1 MKTKKIFKVGIFCLG
16 LIITLFV
23 LQSAGAQNLLS
34 DPSFEAG
41 SPNPSWFESSTNA
54 GTPLCTVG
62 TCGTGSGTAGPHSG
76 NWWAWFGGVSPYE
89 EGIVSQSVVIPAGS
103 ATLSFWLWI
112 GHRSGNGI
120 DYLSALM
127 DGNPVF
133 TVYEY
138 TVGYDSYTQV
148 TLDVSSYADGAPH
161 TLEFLSEIFGP
172 VISNISV
179 DDVELVSNV
188 GIINEVPIGTWSI
201 FIALGLIIIFTF
213 FRLRNSYSA

>member
-1 MKTKKIFKVGIFCLG
+1 MKSKKILKIGICCLG
-16 LIITLFV
+16 LIMTLV
-23 LQSAGAQNLLS
+23 IVQPAGAQNLLS

-41 SPNPSWFESSTNA
+41 SPNPSWFESSTNF
-54 GTPLCTVG
+54 GTPLCTIGGCGNGAG
-62 TCGTGSGTAGPHSG
+62 TTGPHTG
-76 NWWAWFGGVSPYE
+76 DWWAWFGGISAYE
-89 EGIVSQSVVIPAGS
+89 EGLVSQSVVIPAGS

-112 GHRSGNGI
+112 GVRSGNGI

-138 TVGYDSYTQV
+138 TAGYDSYTQV

-172 VISNISV
+172 SLSNISI
-179 DDVELVSNV
+179 DDVELVSN
-188 GIINEVPIGTWSI
+188 NEVPIGTWSI
-201 FIALGLIIIFTF
+201 FIALGLIVVFTF
-213 FRLRNSYSA
+213 LRFRNAYSA